1 MLCIN
6 YDRPS
11 HLRFTWSESDGED
24 LFEQLLDDLRVQ
36 AQVSDQATTT
46 PTLLNSQILVAQ
58 HRRQYRIE
66 VVLPFAYV
74 PSPVNLSE
82 ELVHRCSPRF
92 LCGKLPWCRD
102 QPIRNRMPH
111 ALSS

>member
-66 VVLPFAYV
+66 VVLPFTYV

-82 ELVHRCSPRF
+82 ELVTDVVQDFYVENLLGVEINLLEIACQM
-92 LCGKLPWCRD
+92 L
-102 QPIRNRMPH
+102 
-111 ALSS
+111 